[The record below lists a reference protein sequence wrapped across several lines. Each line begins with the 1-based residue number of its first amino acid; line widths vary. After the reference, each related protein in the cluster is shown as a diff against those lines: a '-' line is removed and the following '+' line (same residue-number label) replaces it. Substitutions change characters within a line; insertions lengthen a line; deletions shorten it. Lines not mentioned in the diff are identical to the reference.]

1 MYRTI
6 MVPVDLAHA
15 DRLEKAIRAAADLA
29 RANRATLHFVGVT
42 PGAPTDVAKNP
53 KSFADKLA
61 NFAAVQGELLG
72 VPVKAHA
79 VVHNDVDLALDEQI
93 KALGVDL
100 VVMASHKPGLKEFV
114 LGSNAG
120 HLAAHS
126 PISVFVVR

>member
-1 MYRTI
+1 MYQTI

-15 DRLEKAIRAAADLA
+15 DRLEKAIAAAATLSRVNA
-29 RANRATLHFVGVT
+29 ATLHFVGVT
-42 PGAPTDVAKNP
+42 PGAPTEVARNP
-53 KSFADKLA
+53 AAFAAKLE
-61 NFAAVQGELLG
+61 NFAAVQGELHG

-79 VVHNDVDLALDEQI
+79 VVHNDVDRALDDQI
-93 KALGVDL
+93 KALGADL

>member
-15 DRLEKAIRAAADLA
+15 DRLEKAIRTAADIA

-53 KSFADKLA
+53 KGFGEKLA

-79 VVHNDVDLALDEQI
+79 VVHNDVDLALDQQI
-93 KALGVDL
+93 KALGADL